1 LTNLTPAEL
10 GVLFIAL
17 GQDSQYPMALKIG
30 GGKPIGMGTM
40 TVAVTELKKPAKL
53 RDRYLSYNTESES
66 MTGKPLQ
73 DFLETA
79 MQQAHK
85 QLIQKQQLEQLQRI
99 LFYPT
104 TRQPP
109 QGIY

>member
-1 LTNLTPAEL
+1 
-10 GVLFIAL
+10 
-17 GQDSQYPMALKIG
+17 MALKIG

-40 TVAVTELKKPAKL
+40 SVAVTELKKPAQL

-66 MTGKPLQ
+66 MTGKPLE
-73 DFLETA
+73 DFLGTA
-79 MQQAHK
+79 MQEAHD
-85 QLIQKQQLEQLQRI
+85 QLIQKPQLEQLQRI